1 MKRLQRLN
9 DWVRQFGF
17 DRRALPRTKSRRS
30 RAFSFE
36 SLEPRQ
42 LLAGVVQA
50 DYRDDFQIGDPSSGW
65 QYLWNAPA
73 DWDGLESDDASGE
86 RFGRPENYQPL
97 QTAGPHYR
105 PRGTE
110 SFDFDE
116 PDRYLRLS
124 RAGGHVGAGY
134 QQNESNNRKARFA
147 IAAWTVQQDGFYE
160 IDDSFLTTNSQS
172 GGIDVVIH
180 VNDQDPIARKRLLG
194 NNQSFDTALGYLE
207 AGDVIYVGFGG
218 GESDSFD
225 SFTHDFSIV
234 KQNGPGFAVLQS
246 DGFTR
251 VSEAGT
257 TDSFDVQLYQR
268 PQNEVLIRVTVND
281 SSEFAIDQRLLVF
294 TPDNWQE
301 AQTVTVTGVDDNQND
316 GTQFSSITAE
326 IFKARSDDSFHSL
339 ESQTFATA
347 NLDNELRRSLASQI
361 GEAIVFGFNKV
372 TVVPG
377 EYDIASNSGRG
388 AQLFISYAEHL
399 DIVADGVTAIA
410 TEQNTAI
417 RLQYSND
424 VTVQGL
430 TVDYAQLPFT
440 QGTVT
445 RFASDGSWMDVQIH
459 QGYALP
465 TVGSSTRVITYE
477 ANTGEVKANS
487 TTRFGASVSSRSS
500 RTVRIQAVHAT
511 RDSTA
516 VGDFVSLTLPIQT
529 PHAVWVADSE
539 RTRLEDVTV
548 HASTSFAFFETGGGA
563 NEYIGLTVAPGSRPA
578 GASVD
583 RLLSS
588 NYDAF
593 HSKNANV
600 GPRIERAHFSS
611 MGDDGVAINGDY
623 QLLVRNDGNSI
634 VVARKWNLSVFEV
647 GDRIRVFSESTG
659 RYHES
664 TITGVS
670 GAANTGINFGAARD
684 QWLPALAGAQNQ
696 FRDGLR
702 LELSQPIPNAA
713 GDLVQNLDR
722 NGAGFQILD
731 SVFENTRARG
741 LALKAD
747 GGTVAGNTI
756 RHIATTGVLIA
767 PESEFFAESG
777 FASSVVVENNHISD
791 VGFQLDSPY
800 TRHGGGISITADPST
815 NSRGHEDLQIEN
827 NLFDRVIGTNITI
840 SNASEVNVAG
850 NLFRRSHLE
859 DRGHGDGLGVDRR
872 SLVWATNSDDLVFSE
887 NLVDR
892 PGPFLQRNVSLT
904 SPVSNVTGRN
914 TFRTI
919 SQATQVVGRGV
930 AYGGSAEFGDT
941 EVDPTI
947 QALLPGEATGANNLT
962 NYDRGLNRVVI
973 DFADLPRD
981 ELSVEDFEFR
991 VGNSGEPDEWLLLG
1005 ADSDVPLPLVR
1016 TINGG
1021 SSSTTRVVLEW
1032 PDHAIKNQWLQVTIR
1047 ANGSTG
1053 LEAADTFY
1061 FGNQVGNVANF
1072 NLSLGRPVFVN
1083 LSDVRGVLRNRTPNT
1098 QGDIGNL
1105 YDINRDG
1112 KVDRADVDIV
1122 FANYAR
1128 RGGLISFQAPILSPL
1143 S

>member
-1 MKRLQRLN
+1 MSRLQVLS
-9 DWVRQFGF
+9 DWIRRCGF
-17 DRRALPRTKSRRS
+17 QRSGKTRSKSLRSPALT
-30 RAFSFE
+30 FE

-42 LLAGVVQA
+42 LLASVVQA
-50 DYRDDFQIGDPSSGW
+50 DYFDDFQGGGAGSGW

-73 DWDGLESDDASGE
+73 DWDGVSSVDASGQ
-86 RFGRPENYQPL
+86 RFGLPEHYQPL
-97 QTAGPHYR
+97 QTIGNFYR
-105 PRGTE
+105 ARGDAPIDT
-110 SFDFDE
+110 SE
-116 PDRYLRLS
+116 PDRFLRLS
-124 RAGGHVGAGY
+124 STGGRVGAGF
-134 QQNESNNRKARFA
+134 QQTESNNRTARFA
-147 IAAWTVQQDGFYE
+147 IAAWTVQEDGFYE
-160 IDDSFLTTNSQS
+160 IDDSFLTTLSQS
-172 GGIDVVIH
+172 DGIDVVIH
-180 VNDQDPIARKRLLG
+180 VNDQDPISRQRLLG
-194 NNQSFDTALGYLE
+194 DRQSFDTALGHLE
-207 AGDVIYVGFGG
+207 AGDTIYVGFGG
-218 GESDSFD
+218 GETDAAD
-225 SFTHDFSIV
+225 TFTHDFSIV
-234 KQNGPGFAVLQS
+234 KVDGPGFAVLQS
-246 DGFTR
+246 DGLTR
-251 VSEAGT
+251 VSEGET

-268 PQNEVLIRVTVND
+268 PESEVVIRITVND
-281 SSEFAIDQRLLVF
+281 SSELSVEHRLYTF
-294 TPDNWQE
+294 TPDNWRE
-301 AQTVTVTGVDDNQND
+301 AQTVTVTGVDDALDD
-316 GTQFSSITAE
+316 GTQFSSITADV
-326 IFKARSDDSFHSL
+326 FTSRSDTSFHSVP
-339 ESQTFATA
+339 SQTFNFS
-347 NLDNELRRSLASQI
+347 NLDNEIRRSLSSQI
-361 GEAIVFGFNKV
+361 GEAVVFGFNEV
-372 TVVPG
+372 TIVPG
-377 EYDIASNSGRG
+377 EYEIASNSGTG

-399 DIVADGVTAIA
+399 DIVADDVTAIA

-445 RFASDGSWMDVQIH
+445 RIAGDGSWIDVQIH

-465 TVGSSTRVITYE
+465 TVGSTTRTITYE
-477 ANTGEVKANS
+477 ADTGEVKANT
-487 TTRFGASVSSRSS
+487 TTRFGASVASRSS
-500 RTVRIQAVHAT
+500 RTVRIEAVFAT

-516 VGDFVSLTLPIQT
+516 VGDFVSLTLPVQT

-563 NEYIGLTVAPGSRPA
+563 NEYVGLTVAPGARPA

-593 HSKNANV
+593 HSKNAYI

-659 RYHES
+659 RYHEA

-670 GAANTGINFGAARD
+670 GAANTGIDFGAARD

-702 LELSQPIPNAA
+702 LELSQSIPNAV
-713 GDLVQNLDR
+713 GDLVQNVDR
-722 NGAGFQILD
+722 NGAGFQVLD

-756 RHIATTGVLIA
+756 RHVANTGILIA

-777 FASSVVVENNHISD
+777 FATSVVVENNHISD
-791 VGFQLDSPY
+791 VGFQHTNPF
-800 TRHGGGISITADPST
+800 TRHGGAISITADSSL
-815 NSRGHEDLQIEN
+815 NSRGHQDLRIEN
-827 NLFDRVIGTNITI
+827 NLFDRVTGTNITI
-840 SNASEVNVAG
+840 TNASGVDVAG
-850 NLFRRSHLE
+850 NVFRRSHLE
-859 DRGHGDGLGVDRR
+859 DRGHGDAFGIDRR
-872 SLVWATNSDDLVFSE
+872 ALVWVTNSDNLTFSE

-892 PGPFLQRNVSLT
+892 PGQFLQRNVSLT
-904 SPVSNVTGRN
+904 SPVSNVTGQN
-914 TFRTI
+914 TFSTI
-919 SQATQVVGRGV
+919 NQASQVVGRGV

-947 QALLPGEATGANNLT
+947 KALLPGEVTGANNLT

-991 VGNSGEPDEWLLLG
+991 VGNSGEPDEWSIIG
-1005 ADSDVPLPLVR
+1005 ADSDVPLPVVR
-1016 TINGG
+1016 TISGG
-1021 SSSTTRVVLEW
+1021 SSGTTRVVLEW
-1032 PDHAIKNQWLQVTIR
+1032 PDHAIKNEWLQVTIR
-1047 ANGSTG
+1047 ATGSTG
-1053 LEAADTFY
+1053 LESADVFY
-1061 FGNQVGNVANF
+1061 FGNQVGNVVNF
-1072 NLSLGRPVFVN
+1072 NLSLSRPVFVN
-1083 LSDVRGVLRNRTPNT
+1083 LSDVRGVLRNQTSNT
-1098 QGDIGNL
+1098 QGDIGNQ

-1112 KVDRADVDIV
+1112 KVDQTDVDIV
-1122 FANYAR
+1122 FANYSR
-1128 RGGLISFQAPILSPL
+1128 RDGLVNFRAPTLSPL